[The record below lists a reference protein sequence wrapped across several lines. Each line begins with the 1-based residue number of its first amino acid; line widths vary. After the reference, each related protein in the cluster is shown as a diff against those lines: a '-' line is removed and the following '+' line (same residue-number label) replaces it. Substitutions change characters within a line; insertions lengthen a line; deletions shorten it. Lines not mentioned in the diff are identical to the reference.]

1 MLIISYGVHSI
12 IANNRRINNEFYID
26 VTMDESIGL
35 GFVVR
40 PFEVE
45 QYICWGTPQNLD
57 EYRNRN
63 SIKKYRKFRGK
74 ANYLWKSLWER
85 G

>member
-1 MLIISYGVHSI
+1 VIGSFSFQRAETFLQCVDSM
-12 IANNRRINNEFYID
+12 IAKNRRINNEFYID

-45 QYICWGTPQNLD
+45 QYVCWGTPQNLD
-57 EYRNRN
+57 EYRN
-63 SIKKYRKFRGK
+63 S
-74 ANYLWKSLWER
+74 
-85 G
+85 